1 MFSFHFVDVDAY
13 LPQLLN
19 MYIYVHD
26 VAEALH
32 PYLIY
37 RYVSFHVASLDL
49 FIVI

>member
-1 MFSFHFVDVDAY
+1 MFSFNFADVDAY

-37 RYVSFHVASLDL
+37 RYMLLL
-49 FIVI
+49 FF